1 MNKLDKRSI
10 KENQIID
17 AAEIVFSK
25 QGYDNTKMEDI
36 AAQIGVSKGTVY
48 FYFSSKENLYMAITY
63 RAYEALIDLFH
74 RTIFDNRNESGL
86 DSVLAI
92 MRAFMDFSES
102 KYIYGEAMLN
112 YYSFVRTTGQ
122 GKDGN
127 KLTEGMK
134 ESLFYQKVM
143 SIQSTPVEITVKEI
157 SRGIQDGSIR
167 NGVKPQMIYLNAW
180 ALVIGFMKLND
191 TSVSNKLTIMKI
203 DVDEWKEYMLEECRN
218 MIKSL

>member
-1 MNKLDKRSI
+1 MNKVNKRSL

-36 AAQIGVSKGTVY
+36 AREIGVSKGTVY

-74 RTIFDNRNESGL
+74 RTIYENRDKSGI
-86 DSVLAI
+86 DSVLEI
-92 MRAFMDFSES
+92 MRAFMDFSEEH
-102 KYIYGEAMLN
+102 YIYGEAMLN
-112 YYSFVRTTGQ
+112 YYSFVRSTGR
-122 GKDGN
+122 GIDGN
-127 KLTEGMK
+127 KLTDGMK
-134 ESLFYQKVM
+134 DSLFYQKVM

-157 SRGIQDGSIR
+157 SRGIEDGSIR
-167 NGVKPQMIYLNAW
+167 SGVKPQMIYLNAW

-203 DVDEWKEYMLEECRN
+203 SVEEWKEYILMECRN
-218 MIKSL
+218 MIKS